1 MEKITIL
8 HSLADQEKKQ
18 VSELVIIP
26 DIERTKM
33 VESMQMEMGESEK
46 NSVVWNI
53 THLRWRYKSGTIG
66 LTMWSK

>member
-46 NSVVWNI
+46 NSVV
-53 THLRWRYKSGTIG
+53 
-66 LTMWSK
+66 

>member
-33 VESMQMEMGESEK
+33 VESCRWKWEKVKKTQWYEISLTWGEDISQ
-46 NSVVWNI
+46 VP
-53 THLRWRYKSGTIG
+53 
-66 LTMWSK
+66 

>member
-1 MEKITIL
+1 MVVLSDHGKNYHFAFTGRPG
-8 HSLADQEKKQ
+8 KKQ

-46 NSVVWNI
+46 NSVV
-53 THLRWRYKSGTIG
+53 
-66 LTMWSK
+66 